1 MKKRVALL
9 AIGITGLLIV
19 FALLAFSYAPHIIA
33 ASPAAVFGHPLQME
47 GDKTT
52 VDKTSTVDNASNV
65 EAPADAPVHRIGS
78 ACDGGSA
85 DSAST
90 GY

>member
-33 ASPAAVFGHPLQME
+33 ASPAAVFGHPVQME
-47 GDKTT
+47 GDTTT
-52 VDKTSTVDNASNV
+52 VDKASNL

-78 ACDGGSA
+78 ACDGGAA